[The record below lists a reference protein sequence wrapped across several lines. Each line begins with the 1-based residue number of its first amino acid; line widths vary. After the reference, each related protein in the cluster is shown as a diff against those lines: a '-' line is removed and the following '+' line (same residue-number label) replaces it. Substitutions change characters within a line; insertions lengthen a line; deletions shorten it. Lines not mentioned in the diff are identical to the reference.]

1 MPHSSGGGSHSGGS
15 HSGGSHSSH
24 SSHHSGG
31 GSSGSSSSRRSSAQ
45 PFRGSRRYL
54 YYSNKRPC
62 FVYANYDVHKPDM
75 SPLVSGLI
83 IFFMILLPCAIGG
96 LMLVAASVTYPK
108 RLEKSKDRTP
118 DIVIEDNIG
127 VFEDKKKL
135 KESLKDFYA
144 ETGIIPAVI
153 TVSNEE
159 WKTEYSSL
167 ERYAYAQYVSR
178 FKDEYHWLIVYSE
191 TINDDGFNDWYWEG
205 MQGDDTDII
214 LTEKRADEF
223 TQSLQKR
230 LLLREKYSVDDA
242 IAVTFDEYRP
252 KMMKPYMD
260 GLEFGFGMFLFLL
273 FSGVSV
279 YNFAVLSKP
288 GKVPEMY
295 KEAKLCKLTK
305 VYQEPCSYCG
315 GVYII
320 GMHTTCPHCGAALP
334 EHHYI
339 KDEQGNV
346 VELML

>member
-1 MPHSSGGGSHSGGS
+1 
-15 HSGGSHSSH
+15 
-24 SSHHSGG
+24 
-31 GSSGSSSSRRSSAQ
+31 
-45 PFRGSRRYL
+45 
-54 YYSNKRPC
+54 
-62 FVYANYDVHKPDM
+62 
-75 SPLVSGLI
+75 
-83 IFFMILLPCAIGG
+83 
-96 LMLVAASVTYPK
+96 
-108 RLEKSKDRTP
+108 
-118 DIVIEDNIG
+118 
-127 VFEDKKKL
+127 
-135 KESLKDFYA
+135 
-144 ETGIIPAVI
+144 
-153 TVSNEE
+153 
-159 WKTEYSSL
+159 
-167 ERYAYAQYVSR
+167 
-178 FKDEYHWLIVYSE
+178 
-191 TINDDGFNDWYWEG
+191 